1 MASRIVKT
9 LGLVIALAIALTI
22 WAPHITADTASKPET
37 PKINLNTAPA
47 SELARLPRIGDKIAQ
62 RIVEFRA
69 KNGHFKTPEDL
80 MKVSGVGEKIFAEIK
95 GQVTVA
101 APTPQT
107 K

>member
-1 MASRIVKT
+1 MASRTVRR

-22 WAPHITADTASKPET
+22 WAPHITADTASKPDT

-62 RIVEFRA
+62 RIVEFRT
-69 KNGHFKTPEDL
+69 KNGQFKAPEDL

-95 GQVTVA
+95 GQVTVGA
-101 APTPQT
+101 SAPQT